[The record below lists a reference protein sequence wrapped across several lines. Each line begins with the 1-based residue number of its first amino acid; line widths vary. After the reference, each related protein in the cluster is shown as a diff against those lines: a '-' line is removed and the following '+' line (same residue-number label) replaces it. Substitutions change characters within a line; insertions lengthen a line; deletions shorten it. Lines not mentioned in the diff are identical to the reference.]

1 MTNHFKIFD
10 LAEQFAIDKNLLE
23 HKYLQLQTQY
33 HPDCN
38 KNFQPLAIEQINQ
51 AYQIINDDFLRAC
64 HLLQLKNIDILDDE
78 KAIKPNQTLLA
89 EVLDLQEQIAE
100 ITNKT
105 VIENLQKNLKQT
117 INDLL
122 LDFQQSFQEQQFH
135 NSGQILIK
143 IKYLKKAL
151 ENLKLKKQQI

>member
-1 MTNHFKIFD
+1 MINHFKIFE
-10 LAEQFAIDKNLLE
+10 LSEQFAIDKNLLE

-38 KNFQPLAIEQINQ
+38 KDFQTLTIEQINQ

-64 HLLQLKNIDILDDE
+64 HLLQLKNIDIINDE
-78 KAIKPNQTLLA
+78 KAIKPNQALLA

-117 INDLL
+117 IQDLL
-122 LDFQQSFQEQQFH
+122 LDFQQSYSIKNYQD
-135 NSGQILIK
+135 SGQILIK

-151 ENLKLKKQQI
+151 ENLKLKKQQL